1 MVSMGSACRASF
13 FDSAQENGILT
24 ESHELL
30 GPASVPISLGHGT
43 LVHYEQAR
51 VLQHARPRESCRRR
65 TKCIPRRKCLHEEH
79 GRSLG
84 GDMFIQV
91 SWGYC
96 KIKPCRE
103 TMRYDNARVIDAQPY
118 AST

>member
-1 MVSMGSACRASF
+1 
-13 FDSAQENGILT
+13 
-24 ESHELL
+24 
-30 GPASVPISLGHGT
+30 
-43 LVHYEQAR
+43 
-51 VLQHARPRESCRRR
+51 
-65 TKCIPRRKCLHEEH
+65 
-79 GRSLG
+79 
-84 GDMFIQV
+84 MFIQV